1 MVSVSIILGDS
12 VKSNIAITN
21 NIKTRFVPIM
31 NRSASRSWLYIQ
43 KKLAVTANN
52 KVTGAYLE
60 EQLRLKKR
68 LNEMMKQEL
77 SPDN

>member
-1 MVSVSIILGDS
+1 MALS
-12 VKSNIAITN
+12 
-21 NIKTRFVPIM
+21 
-31 NRSASRSWLYIQ
+31 

>member
-1 MVSVSIILGDS
+1 MDIIL
-12 VKSNIAITN
+12 SNASG
-21 NIKTRFVPIM
+21 KPIYEQICQQIM
-31 NRSASRSWLYIQ
+31 ALHP